1 MTNLLMQNDTTK
13 NMFRL
18 EIFLFG
24 ILIKSCDLFLEDT
37 LWQTKL
43 AQAPLIEIIIFP
55 RGGPP

>member
-43 AQAPLIEIIIFP
+43 AQARLIEIIIFP